1 VQRGT
6 SAQAQGLAAL
16 NYNVSRALVLDVAV
30 AAGLSRA
37 APDWQLMAG
46 MTIQLGHWF

>member
-1 VQRGT
+1 M
-6 SAQAQGLAAL
+6 AL

-37 APDWQLMAG
+37 SPDWQVMAG
-46 MTIQLGHWF
+46 MTVGLGHWF